1 MLIEGS
7 GQDWMKARLIGW
19 TAIFKIFSKM
29 HALRTPTCTIP
40 GHCNHRNKQLSSLM
54 FSWRI
59 SILLDVKL
67 ANIVNPLNTDQYCYN
82 VLVYSGDLLVTPN
95 GGNLPN

>member
-1 MLIEGS
+1 
-7 GQDWMKARLIGW
+7 
-19 TAIFKIFSKM
+19 
-29 HALRTPTCTIP
+29 
-40 GHCNHRNKQLSSLM
+40 M